1 MKKNLNALLMAG
13 IIGLL
18 IVAIGLSFLF
28 GLDNPVSWILILVLV
43 AIPLLY
49 RRLAARDQMVWKEG
63 YSVGIT
69 ALDEDHKKLIDLL
82 NQFQTAYEYH
92 TSDAFER
99 QALNELIDYTKYH
112 FKREEQ
118 LMEEH
123 GYPDLENHKE
133 KHVEMIA
140 EVDRFVADYERRGHE
155 ALEEVAHYLMGWL
168 INHINGTDKQ
178 YGPFLNRKGVN

>member
-1 MKKNLNALLMAG
+1 MKSNLSALILAG
-13 IIGLL
+13 ILGLL

-28 GLDNPVSWILILVLV
+28 GIDNPVSWILILVLI

-49 RRLAARDQMVWKEG
+49 RRITARGQMVWKEA
-63 YSVGIT
+63 YSVGVA

-99 QALNELIDYTKYH
+99 RALNELIDYTKYH
-112 FKREEQ
+112 FQREEQ

-123 GYPDLENHKE
+123 GYPDLERHKE
-133 KHVEMIA
+133 KHQEMIA
-140 EVDRFVADYERRGHE
+140 EVDRFVADYEIRGHA
-155 ALEEVAHYLMGWL
+155 ALADVAHYLMGWL
-168 INHINGTDKQ
+168 ITHINGTDKH
-178 YGPFLNRKGVN
+178 YGPFLNRQGVN